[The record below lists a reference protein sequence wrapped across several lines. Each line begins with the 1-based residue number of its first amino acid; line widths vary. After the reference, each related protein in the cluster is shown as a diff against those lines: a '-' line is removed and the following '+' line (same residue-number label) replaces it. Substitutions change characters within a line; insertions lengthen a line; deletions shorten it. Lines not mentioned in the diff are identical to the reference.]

1 MPNNDST
8 QNAGDNAALERSTS
22 QPSETTANLHH
33 DTNMGQ
39 VGDTSSNQAWSQM
52 TGGSVGGGGA
62 DRGSGG
68 SGGDSN
74 SSGRMDFSGDIYKGG
89 SNGGGAGSDQSN
101 GPSNMEQGSHGA
113 EHGSHGAEQN
123 PQSRGISESSQGADN
138 TSIGADNSSNA
149 AEVLHFAPSSGG
161 SDMPPPNSNGQNEGQ
176 DGKGGSPENVGSG
189 GPGGG
194 SDLPSS
200 SSGQSDGLGSSGGNS
215 NGRLEGAG
223 DGAPQ
228 VSSDGRSLT
237 DSNGRRPEASSNNG
251 GGNGSMEGGGGQADL
266 DRGLDSASIN
276 NLYGENASFSN
287 TQSHEGMY
295 KTYEL
300 RNPSPPHDAGEPP
313 PDNGP
318 SSGNDGYQ
326 NYGQTDAGPSGKG
339 DKGADAGDQSAK
351 STDGRSG
358 DAPPELS
365 LPSPHDMANAPV
377 DQLQQASREQRQALA
392 NYIDGQGENFPHVA
406 LHGTNAQSGKNLE
419 NLPNRGGEIFAAG
432 QAPERRDMGAD
443 QMVGDIGKSAETAF
457 GYAENRQNSTGA
469 NQPGPV
475 MVYDAKNQPEAFQKN
490 NYGNGSESGDH
501 SSFAQLDLGKANL
514 VGSVPREQIDGMKQN
529 FAPIEGA
536 LRGVSDNIASDP
548 KGINQDRVNDL
559 SARVK
564 VMDEMKG
571 HHQTKLVLD
580 AVHRGRGPRW

>member
-8 QNAGDNAALERSTS
+8 QNGGDNAALERSTS
-22 QPSETTANLHH
+22 QPSETTANLHQ

-39 VGDTSSNQAWSQM
+39 VGDNSSNQAWSQM
-52 TGGSVGGGGA
+52 TGGNIGNGGG
-62 DRGSGG
+62 DRGAGG
-68 SGGDSN
+68 PGSSGGDSN
-74 SSGRMDFSGDIYKGG
+74 ASGRMDFSGDIYKGG
-89 SNGGGAGSDQSN
+89 SNGGPGAGSDQSN
-101 GPSNMEQGSHGA
+101 SPTNMEQS
-113 EHGSHGAEQN
+113 S
-123 PQSRGISESSQGADN
+123 QSRGISESSHGADY
-138 TSIGADNSSNA
+138 IGTAG
-149 AEVLHFAPSSGG
+149 PQGG
-161 SDMPPPNSNGQNEGQ
+161 SDSGSAS
-176 DGKGGSPENVGSG
+176 DGKGGNI
-189 GPGGG
+189 
-194 SDLPSS
+194 D
-200 SSGQSDGLGSSGGNS
+200 GQS
-215 NGRLEGAG
+215 
-223 DGAPQ
+223 
-228 VSSDGRSLT
+228 
-237 DSNGRRPEASSNNG
+237 
-251 GGNGSMEGGGGQADL
+251 QAAL
-266 DRGLDSASIN
+266 DRGLDTSSTGSLYNESASFN
-276 NLYGENASFSN
+276 N
-287 TQSHEGMY
+287 TQSHEGMH
-295 KTYEL
+295 KTYEMK
-300 RNPSPPHDAGEPP
+300 NPDGASAVAG
-313 PDNGP
+313 
-318 SSGNDGYQ
+318 DGVQ
-326 NYGQTDAGPSGKG
+326 DYGQGHSGKG
-339 DKGADAGDQSAK
+339 ESTDGKSPDAGDQPAK
-351 STDGRSG
+351 PADGKSG

-377 DQLQQASREQRQALA
+377 DQLQQASKEQRQALA
-392 NYIDGQGENFPHVA
+392 NYIDGQGENFPHLA

-457 GYAENRQNSTGA
+457 SYAENRQNSTGA

-490 NYGNGSESGDH
+490 NYGSGSESGDH

-536 LRGVSDNIASDP
+536 LKGVSDNIAGDP

-564 VMDEMKG
+564 VMDEMKS